1 MWALAFGD
9 GAAAWL
15 FLVPSLA
22 VLRGCLYQAPPDP
35 THDSLR
41 HVAQPE
47 RGRSNRPASRL
58 QD

>member
-1 MWALAFGD
+1 MKIIVL
-9 GAAAWL
+9 AWL

-22 VLRGCLYQAPPDP
+22 VLRGCLYQAPADP

-41 HVAQPE
+41 PVAQPE

-58 QD
+58 LD